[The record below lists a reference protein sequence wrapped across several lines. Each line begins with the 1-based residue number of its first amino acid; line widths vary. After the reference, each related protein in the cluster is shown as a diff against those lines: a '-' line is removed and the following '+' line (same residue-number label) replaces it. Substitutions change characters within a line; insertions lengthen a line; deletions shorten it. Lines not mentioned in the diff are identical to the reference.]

1 MSPAQAILS
10 DPTLKACL
18 PSSFLYGAASASHQI
33 EGCIDADGKGRNV
46 WDEILKDKKGENGE
60 DACNSYE
67 MWREDVGLLK
77 EYGCGTYRFSIS
89 WARIRPQGER
99 EIWPSSRGKG
109 SRGSPDPRA
118 DREACG
124 ESVLMETGDKNDKV
138 NEKGIAYYSNLVGTL
153 LI

>member
-1 MSPAQAILS
+1 MSPAQALLS

-89 WARIRPQGER
+89 WARIRPQGECPGR
-99 EIWPSSRGKG
+99 TSSGGNRFEARASPALLWG
-109 SRGSPDPRA
+109 S
-118 DREACG
+118 
-124 ESVLMETGDKNDKV
+124 VW
-138 NEKGIAYYSNLVGTL
+138 
-153 LI
+153 